1 MVNSE
6 FITAKPDLDA
16 AIDARIYEKVLGQL
30 ARENPKDPFWKKLQ
44 KEFKEKDA

>member
-6 FITAKPDLDA
+6 FIAAKPDLDA
-16 AIDARIYEKVLGQL
+16 AIDARVYAKVLNDL

-44 KEFKEKDA
+44 KNFKQKNA